1 MYLKCF
7 VIPHLVIIEYRP
19 FITYGLLVIKPREFM
34 RFFGDVSLE
43 REKVKNLRKQLDGS
57 DVELIHLR
65 DIVLDYV
72 SEYC

>member
-7 VIPHLVIIEYRP
+7 VISHLVFVEHRP
-19 FITYGLLVIKPREFM
+19 FITYGLLVVKPHGFV

-57 DVELIHLR
+57 DVELIHLK
-65 DIVLDYV
+65 DIVLDYI

>member
-7 VIPHLVIIEYRP
+7 VIPHLVVIEHRL
-19 FITYGLLVIKPREFM
+19 FVTYGLLVVQPHGFV

-43 REKVKNLRKQLDGS
+43 QEKVKNLRKQLDGS

-65 DIVLDYV
+65 DIVLDYI
-72 SEYC
+72 SKYC